1 MADIVVKA
9 AYASVVEDDEE
20 GMLFVGF
27 AEGEAED
34 EAYALFRQPL
44 AGGPVWFEVTDESF
58 GAEEA
63 LVSVVSGPKGL
74 DITLRPE
81 LAGRFGWAQSVA
93 IRIPLA
99 CEGRD
104 EALAALA
111 SMLGPVFRS
120 A

>member
-1 MADIVVKA
+1 MADISVKA

-44 AGGPVWFEVTDESF
+44 SGGPVWFEVSDESF
-58 GAEEA
+58 GAEDG
-63 LVSVVSGPKGL
+63 LQSVAAGPKGL
-74 DITLRPE
+74 EIVIRP
-81 LAGRFGWAQSVA
+81 AAVAKFGWASTVS
-93 IRIPLA
+93 IRIS
-99 CEGRD
+99 EGREGRE
-104 EALAALA
+104 EAFAALA
-111 SMLGPVFRS
+111 GMLGAVWNE

>member
-1 MADIVVKA
+1 MADITVKA
-9 AYASVVEDDEE
+9 AYASVVEDEEE
-20 GMLFVGF
+20 GLLFIGF

-58 GAEEA
+58 GAEAA
-63 LVSVVSGPKGL
+63 LESVTAGPKGL
-74 DITLRPE
+74 EIVIRQE
-81 LAGRFGWAQSVA
+81 RVSAFGWAGSVA
-93 IRIPLA
+93 INAGPG

-104 EALAALA
+104 EAFAALA
-111 SMLGPVFRS
+111 EMLGPVFRR